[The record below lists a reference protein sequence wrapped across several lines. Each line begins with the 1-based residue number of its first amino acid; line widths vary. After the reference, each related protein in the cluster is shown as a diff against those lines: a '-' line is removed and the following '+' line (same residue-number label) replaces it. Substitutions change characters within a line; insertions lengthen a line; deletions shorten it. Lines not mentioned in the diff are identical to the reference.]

1 MKQREAGQGMRLLMV
16 LAFCLFCVAHGQE
29 GWLSPEDGCP
39 PGTHVAHPPSGE
51 HFCRW
56 CEPGTYQAGTN
67 AEACAA
73 CRPGT
78 VSGEIGATSAHACK
92 SCGRD
97 TYAAGRTECAP
108 CPPNTES
115 PGGAVDARECTPLPG
130 HYAARNGEAATE
142 CPANH
147 FCAQGV
153 RAPAPC
159 PDGTFTPPGSEAC
172 IPGTPAVLLLDWI
185 FVAAW
190 LVLVSS
196 GVLALGVY
204 RHALRQ
210 AKPAAVQ
217 AGGVIKVQ
225 IVR

>member
-1 MKQREAGQGMRLLMV
+1 MRTQTPMPRLFAALT
-16 LAFCLFCVAHGQE
+16 LCLFWVTHGQE
-29 GWLSPEDGCP
+29 WLSAEDGCP
-39 PGTHVAHPPSGE
+39 PGTQVVHPPSGE
-51 HFCRW
+51 RFCRW
-56 CEPGTYQAGTN
+56 CGPGTYQTEVN
-67 AEACAA
+67 AEACVA

-78 VSGEIGATSAHACK
+78 VSGEIGASSASVCQGCAR
-92 SCGRD
+92 G
-97 TYAAGRTECAP
+97 TYAAVGATLCAV

-115 PGGAVDARECTPLPG
+115 PSGAMDVGECTPLAG
-130 HYAARNGEAATE
+130 YYAARDGEGATE

-147 FCAQGV
+147 YCAQGV

-159 PDGTFTPPGSEAC
+159 PDGTFSMPGAEAC
-172 IPGTPAVLLLDWI
+172 TPGTPPVLLLDWI
-185 FVAAW
+185 FMASW

-210 AKPAAVQ
+210 TEGKQP
-217 AGGVIKVQ
+217 GGVIKVQ